1 MVDDVRLAVLGTKPV
16 HFIGRLRMDASGFGM
31 SSDLDVEILTA
42 RIRGLLET
50 LQKEPA

>member
-1 MVDDVRLAVLGTKPV
+1 
-16 HFIGRLRMDASGFGM
+16 LRMDASGFGM
-31 SSDLDVEILTA
+31 SSDLDVEILSA

>member
-1 MVDDVRLAVLGTKPV
+1 MLDDVRLAVLGTKPV

-31 SSDLDVEILTA
+31 SSDLDVEILMD

-50 LQKEPA
+50 VQKESA